1 MTLIKGKKKAKS
13 LGIPP
18 RDPSRNLS
26 APEVAPAS
34 DEDEQGLPDMR
45 MMNRSARTIA
55 FATKVKPSTARRI
68 NTLAIS
74 QRKRI
79 VELLEDMVDVYE
91 AHVRGEP

>member
-1 MTLIKGKKKAKS
+1 
-13 LGIPP
+13 
-18 RDPSRNLS
+18 
-26 APEVAPAS
+26 
-34 DEDEQGLPDMR
+34 MR

-79 VELLEDMVDVYE
+79 VELLEDMVDEDGSAFVTAKFMIEGRLVY
-91 AHVRGEP
+91 VRCALAAVQLASSL